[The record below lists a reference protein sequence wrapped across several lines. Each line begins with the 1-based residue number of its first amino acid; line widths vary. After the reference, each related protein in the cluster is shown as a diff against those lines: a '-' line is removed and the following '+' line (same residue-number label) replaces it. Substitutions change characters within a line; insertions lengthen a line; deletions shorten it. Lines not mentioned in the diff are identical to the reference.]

1 MTEIFLFRAS
11 EKNKTLLRL
20 FGRTSSAL
28 EKLGFKVGTIFT
40 LNYTVTDKKTTDS
53 QRENVQNKTL
63 KTEACRLRPHLWI
76 FHESRSFL

>member
-40 LNYTVTDKKTTDS
+40 LNYTVTDKKPPS
-53 QRENVQNKTL
+53 LSEKMFKT
-63 KTEACRLRPHLWI
+63 KH
-76 FHESRSFL
+76 